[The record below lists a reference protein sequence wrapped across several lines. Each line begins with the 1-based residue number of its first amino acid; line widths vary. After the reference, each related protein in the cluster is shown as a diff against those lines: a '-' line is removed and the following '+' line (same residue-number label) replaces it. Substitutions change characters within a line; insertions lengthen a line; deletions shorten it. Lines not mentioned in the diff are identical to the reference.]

1 MAAPGR
7 PATAD
12 ATGDR
17 VWDATSAD
25 PRVAMQ
31 AAHKTCR
38 LRLGRLLCSPRF
50 VRRVAVARRAMPLS
64 AGSPPSGG
72 DALTIAPLVSFVTA
86 GGLAPRLAD
95 ALRAVGYRARPLP
108 APATARPA
116 ALEDWLAAHRPAALV
131 LDARAVRLSAAP
143 HLVDSAAA
151 RGVEVVVG
159 SIYDE
164 GNASGAAARPVGRCV
179 GLADIVRAV
188 QRALGPGCPP

>member
-64 AGSPPSGG
+64 AGSPAPRGRRIDDCTTRLVRDGRWSRPAFGG
-72 DALTIAPLVSFVTA
+72 RPPRGWLPGTAAAGPRDGPPGRA
-86 GGLAPRLAD
+86 GGLAR
-95 ALRAVGYRARPLP
+95 RP
-108 APATARPA
+108 
-116 ALEDWLAAHRPAALV
+116 
-131 LDARAVRLSAAP
+131 
-143 HLVDSAAA
+143 
-151 RGVEVVVG
+151 
-159 SIYDE
+159 
-164 GNASGAAARPVGRCV
+164 
-179 GLADIVRAV
+179 
-188 QRALGPGCPP
+188 